1 MGKYR
6 EQESSSGLEEP
17 EMRYEENIKHGF
29 WLRFAVA
36 LGTTFVWSIMGVR
49 MSIYGIS
56 VNNLWVM
63 GVFIAMSAVA
73 WFGSVKQ
80 LIMDSNFSGV
90 LNSLSKDIL
99 SGKDMPW

>member
-17 EMRYEENIKHGF
+17 EVSYGENIMHAF

-36 LGTTFVWSIMGVR
+36 LGTTFVWGIMGVR
-49 MSIYGIS
+49 MSIYGIT
-56 VNNLWVM
+56 VNMLWVM
-63 GVFIAMSAVA
+63 GVFLIMSAVA

-90 LNSLSKDIL
+90 LNSLSEDIL